1 MGRIRKE
8 MLFGNSTLSATPIK
22 ALNGF
27 NQLLMHFAHVWLVDC
42 SNQITLTVRVPVT
55 GNGIQ
60 RLTQGHGW
68 LTVKAVHSVIETG
81 LQLATGALNQANS
94 SQI

>member
-1 MGRIRKE
+1 
-8 MLFGNSTLSATPIK
+8 
-22 ALNGF
+22 
-27 NQLLMHFAHVWLVDC
+27 MHFAHVGLVDC
-42 SNQITLTVRVPVT
+42 SNEITLAVRVPVT

-60 RLTQGHGW
+60 KLTPGHGW